1 MGISISVSCE
11 TAQEWNALESEGFYS
26 ADMGYSSW
34 ANVLECFNLTVEDQ
48 VVGSLPAEAFLDSGV
63 DPLAQAGRYEST
75 WVVGGGWQNVTARRV
90 ADVIRVATVA
100 RQLRREVVW
109 A

>member
-11 TAQEWNALESEGFYS
+11 NAQQWNALESEGFYS

-34 ANVLECFNLTVEDQ
+34 ANVLECFDLTVEDQ
-48 VVGSLPAEAFLDSGV
+48 VMGELPPEAFLDSGV
-63 DPLAQAGRYEST
+63 DPLAKAGGYEPT

-90 ADVIRVATVA
+90 ADVIRVARVA
-100 RQLRREVVW
+100 RQLRRDVVW